1 MLYDTP
7 DAWLSAPQRSVALIG
22 MSGVGKTRLSSIL
35 REEGEW
41 FHYSVD
47 YRIGTRY
54 LGERITDEFKREAME
69 SPKLRELL
77 RSDSLS
83 IRSKLSFHNLTPL
96 STWLGKPGD
105 PERGGM
111 DFDEYVRRQRL
122 HREAEIASMLDARA
136 FGERARELYGYPHFV
151 CDTSGSICEVVDP
164 DNPRD
169 PVLSAL
175 SRAML
180 PVYIRGGDE
189 HVAALIARFDRAPKP
204 MYYRDDQLLE
214 FWAAYLEE
222 TGAAPDQV
230 DPDAFIRWGFARL
243 IEGRRPR
250 YQAIADRWGLTVEAD
265 EVAAIESEAGFA
277 ALIADAL
284 DRRAASTM

>member
-54 LGERITDEFKREAME
+54 LGERITDEFKREAMK

-96 STWLGKPGD
+96 STWLALGDSWISILLVLLSLAKSTVPFACSNKVSASLANGSPETEQRMSRGKMF
-105 PERGGM
+105 R
-111 DFDEYVRRQRL
+111 
-122 HREAEIASMLDARA
+122 
-136 FGERARELYGYPHFV
+136 
-151 CDTSGSICEVVDP
+151 
-164 DNPRD
+164 
-169 PVLSAL
+169 
-175 SRAML
+175 
-180 PVYIRGGDE
+180 
-189 HVAALIARFDRAPKP
+189 
-204 MYYRDDQLLE
+204 
-214 FWAAYLEE
+214 
-222 TGAAPDQV
+222 
-230 DPDAFIRWGFARL
+230 
-243 IEGRRPR
+243 
-250 YQAIADRWGLTVEAD
+250 
-265 EVAAIESEAGFA
+265 
-277 ALIADAL
+277 
-284 DRRAASTM
+284 